1 MEFEKRIYRLQL
13 KGTKVTV
20 IDFSN
25 VTIEEH
31 LKLANT
37 VDGILRSNNSMTYF
51 LMNGYNAQFNLEVIK
66 AWKNIVTKYDF
77 VEYRASVYG
86 LDFLRRIAV
95 KFTNYTNPH
104 SVSGFKKKEDAE
116 MYLIENI
123 I

>member
-104 SVSGFKKKEDAE
+104 SVSGFKEKEDAE